1 MPWRFRFAALAMAA
15 GLALA
20 APAALRAQEFVSAES
35 YAARLETL
43 EAELAALRSSVANA
57 GEGGGDGSC
66 CAPDIESTRVV
77 SPGRCAGLIGGLELL
92 AMRPHSSMGIRGAD
106 GTDLHFD
113 YEATP
118 RLWLGWQGTGGLG
131 LRFRY
136 WEFDQ
141 IEFGSSAIAG
151 RADSIA
157 YDTYVLDLE
166 AIDTMQLNAD
176 WLVTLA
182 AGLRYVDFTETRQ
195 SFAAGGVPF
204 AGHSFDGNCFGA
216 TIGAEVRRPL
226 WNCLVGY
233 ASARGSVLF
242 GDQSEFTGPT
252 LGTLVDFETDNVY
265 SITELALGV
274 DWTRQTSRGSE
285 FFVRAGYEVQFWDN
299 FTGEPFFDGG
309 ETIGFEG
316 FVLGLGIRR

>member
-1 MPWRFRFAALAMAA
+1 MPWRLRFTVLAIA
-15 GLALA
+15 GSLALA
-20 APAALRAQEFVSAES
+20 APAALRAQEFVSTES

-57 GEGGGDGSC
+57 GETGDGSC
-66 CAPDIESTRVV
+66 CPDIESTRIY
-77 SPGRCAGLIGGLELL
+77 SPGRCAGLIGGLEVY
-92 AMRPHSSMGIRGAD
+92 AARPHSSMGIRGAT
-106 GTDLHFD
+106 GADLHFD

-118 RLWLGWQGTGGLG
+118 RIWIGWQGEGGLG
-131 LRFRY
+131 LRARY

-141 IEFGSSAIAG
+141 IEFGSAANG
-151 RADSIA
+151 GTDSIA

-176 WLVTLA
+176 WIVTLA
-182 AGLRYVDFTETRQ
+182 AGFRYVDFTEVRQ
-195 SFAAGGVPF
+195 AVDAAGAPI
-204 AGHSFDGNCFGA
+204 AGQSFDGDSFGA

-226 WNCLVGY
+226 WNCLMGY

-252 LGTLVDFETDNVY
+252 GTTLVDFETDNVY

-285 FFVRAGYEVQFWDN
+285 FFARAGYEVQFWDN

-309 ETIGFEG
+309 ESIGFEG
-316 FVLGLGIRR
+316 FVLGAGIRR